1 MYEDCSKYMT
11 EVKKGGLLIVSA
23 LLLMLIDT
31 SISFVNFI
39 VMIYIIFA
47 FIRGALYLTP
57 YWVCIMK
64 YKFKKF

>member
-1 MYEDCSKYMT
+1 MYKDCSKYMT

-39 VMIYIIFA
+39 VMIYIRAPLKTHLI
-47 FIRGALYLTP
+47 
-57 YWVCIMK
+57 
-64 YKFKKF
+64 

>member
-11 EVKKGGLLIVSA
+11 EVKKGGILIVSA
-23 LLLMLIDT
+23 LILMFIDT
-31 SISFVNFI
+31 SISFLNFI
-39 VMIYIIFA
+39 IIIYIIFA
-47 FIRGALYLTP
+47 FIRGSLLLTP